1 MVDNGSRFDDHAPP
15 TYEITRG
22 FKPFTIN
29 VVNAAQ
35 SGYDYYIKEC
45 IFFFFPFSRSMG
57 TEWRCVT
64 ILVGISKYPFNRRS

>member
-1 MVDNGSRFDDHAPP
+1 MIGNAINIGLRVVDNGSRFDDHAPP
-15 TYEITRG
+15 TYEMTRG

-45 IFFFFPFSRSMG
+45 IFFFPFFS
-57 TEWRCVT
+57 
-64 ILVGISKYPFNRRS
+64 